1 MDIVGYNWI
10 ISLNLIGYRDTVSIY
25 DGIYSH
31 IYVCRDN

>member
-25 DGIYSH
+25 HGIYIYNH
-31 IYVCRDN
+31 IYI